1 MIHTEN
7 IFNPSTLM
15 RHTGNIVYSHTL
27 PFSQEKKFGVNPNPI
42 FHKAVETIRN
52 LKIQLHKKESE
63 LQIKSSEISNLEAQ
77 LEDKGNKVSNLEAQL
92 EDKGNKV
99 SNLEAQLEDKGNKV
113 SNLEQKQK
121 ILKLALIIMLFFGV
135 ATAIYVYKNRP
146 ASIEPSRVEQ
156 IIPPKIPEPIKI
168 KPKKGKKR

>member
-77 LEDKGNKVSNLEAQL
+77 LEDKGNKVSNLE
-92 EDKGNKV
+92 
-99 SNLEAQLEDKGNKV
+99 
-113 SNLEQKQK
+113 QKQK

>member
-77 LEDKGNKVSNLEAQL
+77 LEDKGNKVSNLE
-92 EDKGNKV
+92 
-99 SNLEAQLEDKGNKV
+99 
-113 SNLEQKQK
+113 QKQK

-168 KPKKGKKR
+168 KPKKGKKL

>member
-99 SNLEAQLEDKGNKV
+99 SNLE
-113 SNLEQKQK
+113 QKQK

-168 KPKKGKKR
+168 KPKKGKKL